1 MDVMMT
7 VRLANRTLRRNKLR
21 SVLTMLGVIIG
32 VAAVVATLAIGSG
45 ARASV
50 QAQIATLGTNVIM
63 VMNGTTSSSGVR
75 SWGTTHSL
83 TYEDAEAIRKECE
96 AVSGVAPTVRSM
108 AQMVSSSGNW
118 GTSVQGTTSDYF
130 AIRDW
135 PVEHGAAFTDADV
148 RGGAK
153 VCVLGATTAENLF
166 PGGQDPVGQVVR
178 IKGLPFRVAGVL
190 SKKGASSMGQ
200 SDQDDVVIAPLTTVQ
215 KKLTS
220 EPGHVGSII
229 VSAVAADRVN
239 RAIEEITELL
249 RQRHRIRPGADDDF
263 VIRSQSEFANAA
275 EQTSRTMSLLLLSIA
290 AVSLLVGGIGI
301 MNIMLVSVTERTREI
316 GIRMAVGARARDIR
330 WQFLIE
336 SAFLSLLGGA
346 AGVVLGMAASGLIT
360 KMARWPTSVSPG
372 VVLLA
377 FVFAAAIGI
386 FFGYYP
392 ARRASRL
399 DPIEALRYE

>member
-50 QAQIATLGTNVIM
+50 QAQIATLGTNVVM

-392 ARRASRL
+392 ARQASRL

>member
-50 QAQIATLGTNVIM
+50 QAQIATLGTNVVM

-118 GTSVQGTTSDYF
+118 GTSIQGTTSDFF

-135 PVEHGAAFTDADV
+135 PVAHGAAFTDADV

-263 VIRSQSEFANAA
+263 VVRSQSEFANAA

-386 FFGYYP
+386 FFGYSP

>member
-21 SVLTMLGVIIG
+21 SLLTMLGVIIG

-50 QAQIATLGTNVIM
+50 QAQIASLGTNVIM
-63 VMNGTTSSSGVR
+63 IMNGTTSASGVR
-75 SWGTTHSL
+75 MWGGSHSL
-83 TYEDAEAIRKECE
+83 TYGDAEAIRKECRSVE
-96 AVSGVAPTVRSM
+96 LVATNVRAQ

-118 GTSVQGTTSDYF
+118 GTSIQGTTSDFF

-135 PVEHGAAFTDADV
+135 PVAHGAAFTDADV

-153 VCVLGATTAENLF
+153 VCVLGATVADNLF
-166 PGGQDPVGQVVR
+166 PGGQDPVGQTVR
-178 IKGLPFRVAGVL
+178 IKGLPFRVAGVM
-190 SKKGASSMGQ
+190 SRKGASSMGQ
-200 SDQDDVVIAPLTTVQ
+200 SDQDDVVIAPLTTIQ
-215 KKLTS
+215 RKFTNT
-220 EPGHVGSII
+220 PTRVGSIL
-229 VSAVAADRVN
+229 VSAASADRVN

-275 EQTSRTMSLLLLSIA
+275 EETSRTMTLLLLSIA

-346 AGVVLGMAASGLIT
+346 AGVALGMAASALIT
-360 KMARWPTSVSPG
+360 KMARLPTVVSPG
-372 VVLLA
+372 AVVLA

-392 ARRASRL
+392 ARQASRL

>member
-1 MDVMMT
+1 MDMMMT
-7 VRLANRTLRRNKLR
+7 LRLANRTLRRNKLR
-21 SVLTMLGVIIG
+21 SALTMLGVIIG
-32 VAAVVATLAIGSG
+32 VAAVVATMAIGSG

-63 VMNGTTSSSGVR
+63 VMNGTTSASGVR
-75 SWGTTHSL
+75 SWGATHSL
-83 TYEDAEAIRKECE
+83 TYEDAEAIRKECD
-96 AVSGVAPTVRSM
+96 AVGGVAPTVRSM

-118 GTSVQGTTSDYF
+118 GTSIQGTTGDYF

-135 PVEHGAAFTDADV
+135 PVAHGAAFTDADV

-153 VCVLGATTAENLF
+153 VCVLGTTTAENLF

-220 EPGHVGSII
+220 EPGHIGSII

-239 RAIEEITELL
+239 QAIEEITDLL

-275 EQTSRTMSLLLLSIA
+275 EQTSRTMALLLLSIA

-316 GIRMAVGARARDIR
+316 GIRMAVGARSRDIR
-330 WQFLIE
+330 WQFLVE

-346 AGVVLGMAASGLIT
+346 AGVGLGMAASNLIT
-360 KMARWPTSVSPG
+360 RMARWPTVVSPG

-377 FVFAAAIGI
+377 FVFSAGIGI

-392 ARRASRL
+392 ARKASRL

>member
-21 SVLTMLGVIIG
+21 SMLTMLGVIIG

>member
-316 GIRMAVGARARDIR
+316 GISMAVGARARDIR